1 MINEG
6 GELFLRPLFSLEL
19 PVNPNALIDV
29 APELIPDT
37 TPAIEDVV
45 AVARLKGEP
54 LLHFPDDLYIPPD
67 ALKLFLES
75 FEGPFD
81 LLLYLIRKQRLDL
94 NEISVAAVT
103 DQYMEYVEQ
112 IRAQNMELASDYL
125 VMAAD
130 LMMIKSRL
138 LLPVPVSDED
148 DEEEDP
154 TARILREVAEYEK
167 IQVAAQLLNALPTMG
182 DGFWRGFVAI
192 EEEEAPEPEV
202 LPQELARVWLAVV
215 KNADLKINH
224 TVSRQELSI
233 HEFMSAIIRRVEQD
247 RFVSFDDLVQNHDT
261 MQERVVSFLAILEL
275 SREGLIS
282 ITQAA
287 PYAPIYCS
295 KKFLE
300 LSADSVV

>member
-1 MINEG
+1 MKERVKDVLSLAASVCGREDLAAYLAG
-6 GELFLRPLFSLEL
+6 G
-19 PVNPNALIDV
+19 
-29 APELIPDT
+29 
-37 TPAIEDVV
+37 
-45 AVARLKGEP
+45 KGE
-54 LLHFPDDLYIPPD
+54 D
-67 ALKLFLES
+67 AGALGAEAA
-75 FEGPFD
+75 
-81 LLLYLIRKQRLDL
+81 LLLRCYNL
-94 NEISVAAVT
+94 T
-103 DQYMEYVEQ
+103 EY
-112 IRAQNMELASDYL
+112 ELASDYL

-167 IQVAAQLLNALPTMG
+167 IQVAAQLLSALPTMG

-300 LSADSVV
+300 LSADSAS

>member
-1 MINEG
+1 MKI
-6 GELFLRPLFSLEL
+6 
-19 PVNPNALIDV
+19 NALIDV
-29 APELIPDT
+29 SPELIPDT
-37 TPAIEDVV
+37 TPSVEDVV

-103 DQYMEYVEQ
+103 DQYMQYVEQ
-112 IRAQNMELASDYL
+112 IRQQNMELASDYL

-138 LLPVPVSDED
+138 LLPVAPVDDED
-148 DEEEDP
+148 QEEDP

-167 IQVAAQLLNALPTMG
+167 IQVAAQLLSALPTMG

-192 EEEEAPEPEV
+192 EQDEEPEPEV
-202 LPQELARVWLAVV
+202 LPQELARVWMAVV
-215 KNADLKINH
+215 KNADLKLSH

-233 HEFMSAIIRRVEQD
+233 HEFMSAIIKRVEKD
-247 RFVSFDDLVQNHDT
+247 RFVSFDELVQGQST
-261 MQERVVSFLAILEL
+261 MQEKVVSCLLYT
-275 SREGLIS
+275 SD
-282 ITQAA
+282 AA
-287 PYAPIYCS
+287 D
-295 KKFLE
+295 E
-300 LSADSVV
+300 